1 MASWHERYRRIIDQ
15 YRTAL
20 QEVDPA
26 ACRRVDILMARC
38 GEGWIKAGG
47 GDPVDPDRLMTAQDV
62 AGELGYNSW
71 DITNWSRRH
80 PEKIPKYKQGTRIL
94 FRIGDVMAF
103 QAAQGN
109 SQKP

>member
-15 YRTAL
+15 YRTTL

-47 GDPVDPDRLMTAQDV
+47 GDPVDADRLMS
-62 AGELGYNSW
+62 AGDIADELGYGVW
-71 DITNWSRRH
+71 DVTNWARRH
-80 PEKIPKYKQGTRIL
+80 PDRIPVYRRGRSVRY
-94 FRIGDVMAF
+94 RIGDVMKF
-103 QAAQGN
+103 RTGGDGE
-109 SQKP
+109 